1 MNQPSQTMNTYRV
14 IMAECLG
21 TFALVFCGTAAI
33 VSNDFSGGSITH
45 VGISVVFG
53 SIVMAMIYAFGEISG
68 AHFNPAVS
76 IAFWFSGRMK
86 SGERLWVYMLGQ
98 LIGALLASALLAFLF
113 PAHGHLGSTI
123 PAVDDLKAFLW
134 EFILSYLL
142 MMVILMVSTGSKE
155 LGLLAGLAIGGTV
168 MLEALLA
175 GPITGASMN
184 PFRSLAPAV
193 ISNHWQGL
201 WIYLIA
207 PVLGML
213 FATGTCTLFRGKDC
227 CTSPS
232 LEK

>member
-1 MNQPSQTMNTYRV
+1 MNESRQSTNTYRV
-14 IMAECLG
+14 IIAECLG

-45 VGISVVFG
+45 VGISMVFG
-53 SIVMAMIYAFGEISG
+53 SIVVAMIYAFGEISG

-86 SGERLWVYMLGQ
+86 NGERLWVYILGQ
-98 LIGALLASALLAFLF
+98 FVGALLASAVLAFLF
-113 PAHGHLGSTI
+113 PEHGQLGCTI
-123 PAVDDLKAFLW
+123 PAVENTKAFLW
-134 EFILSYLL
+134 ELLLSYLL
-142 MMVILMVSTGSKE
+142 MTVILMVSTGSKE

-193 ISNHWQGL
+193 ISNHWQAL
-201 WIYLIA
+201 WIYLTA

-213 FATGTCTLFRGKDC
+213 LASGTCNLFRGKDC
-227 CTSPS
+227 CDPPS
-232 LEK
+232 LKS